1 MKKIGWFV
9 VVMGHSKVVGNVT
22 IRWSAQDFL
31 FNFNRDYLSILCR
44 FRDMASYWSK
54 VADFHLP
61 HLHFFDAF
69 IVVEPVVISPR
80 SFFIVWRYLRDLVF
94 RGFYAIPACD

>member
-22 IRWSAQDFL
+22 IRCSAHDFL
-31 FNFNRDYLSILCR
+31 VNFNRDYLSILCR

-61 HLHFFDAF
+61 HLHFLM
-69 IVVEPVVISPR
+69 PSLWLNP
-80 SFFIVWRYLRDLVF
+80 L
-94 RGFYAIPACD
+94 